1 MVHAFVFAPPGSGKS
16 TFVARQPK
24 TADWIEDGDDVI
36 AATIG
41 WPDGEWWH
49 DDILSVSFSN
59 RAAFAL
65 VEYMHAARKAGDDL
79 VIVLAGFPYY
89 DDLIL
94 KSRADIYHWVPEY
107 SVNFARLKKRE
118 RQNPDRPKITMHE
131 LANARRKIR
140 NYGRRLDRIEEI
152 YALKKEWFV

>member
-24 TADWIEDGDDVI
+24 SADWIEDGDDVI

-41 WPDGEWWH
+41 WPKGTWWQ
-49 DDILSVSFSN
+49 DEILSLTFSN
-59 RAAFAL
+59 RAANAL
-65 VEYMHAARKAGDDL
+65 VRYMRDAQDAGDDL
-79 VIVLAGFPYY
+79 VIVLAGFPHY
-89 DDLIL
+89 DEVIL
-94 KSRADIYHWVPEY
+94 DSGFDIYHWYPEY
-107 SVNFARLKKRE
+107 SVNFARLKRRE
-118 RQNPDRPKITMHE
+118 RMNPDRPKITMHE

-140 NYGRRLDRIEEI
+140 DYGRRLDRIEEI